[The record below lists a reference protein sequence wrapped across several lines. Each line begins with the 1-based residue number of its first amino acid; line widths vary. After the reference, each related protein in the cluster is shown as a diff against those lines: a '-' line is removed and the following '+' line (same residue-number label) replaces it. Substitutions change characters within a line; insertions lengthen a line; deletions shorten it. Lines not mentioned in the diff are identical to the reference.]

1 MQTAV
6 KRDCVTVDD
15 YIAGEQISEI
25 KHEYIGGT
33 LYGMS
38 GASREHNQIALNIAS
53 ALRSHLKGKPCRVY
67 MSDIKVRLQL
77 AGEDVFYYPDVMV
90 GCDPRDTNR
99 HYLQYPTL
107 LLEVSSES
115 TERLDRRE
123 KRLAYQT
130 IESLQ
135 EYIIVAQDRAEVTL
149 FRRANQWTTETY
161 TGIDKSVSIQSISFP
176 MLLGTI
182 YEGL

>member
-6 KRDCVTVDD
+6 KRDCVSVND
-15 YIAGEQISEI
+15 YIDGEQISEI
-25 KHEYIGGT
+25 KHEFIGGT

-99 HYLQYPTL
+99 HFLQHPTL
-107 LLEVSSES
+107 LVEVSSES

-130 IESLQ
+130 IEALQ
-135 EYIIVAQDRAEVTL
+135 EYLIVAQERAEVTL
-149 FRRANQWTTETY
+149 FRRANQWIAETY
-161 TGIDKSVSIQSISFP
+161 TGIEKSLSVQSISFP